1 MDKKKVKRDMQRVI
15 SQYQEAIDFAKTP
28 ERIKDILTK
37 LDEVKA
43 ILERLETL
51 HQLSSMVELFEH
63 QNWLFKEYLTL
74 DEVASYLDISR
85 STVRRMSSQ
94 RIFPVY
100 KPMDRILIKKEELIQ
115 WIEKGR
121 FMSQQE
127 IVESARRTIEETKK
141 NKIKRSINRIRKRK

>member
-1 MDKKKVKRDMQRVI
+1 MDKNKVKRDMQRVI

-94 RIFPVY
+94 RVFPVY
-100 KPMDRILIKKEELIQ
+100 KPMDRILIKKEDLIQ

-141 NKIKRSINRIRKRK
+141 NKIKRSSNRIRKRK

>member
-43 ILERLETL
+43 VLERLETL
-51 HQLSSMVELFEH
+51 HQLSSMVEFEH

-94 RIFPVY
+94 RVFPVY
-100 KPMDRILIKKEELIQ
+100 KPMDRILIKKEDLIQ

-141 NKIKRSINRIRKRK
+141 NKIKRSSNRIRKRK

>member
-94 RIFPVY
+94 RILPVY
-100 KPMDRILIKKEELIQ
+100 KPMDRILIKKEDYLN
-115 WIEKGR
+115 
-121 FMSQQE
+121 FVVFLLTE
-127 IVESARRTIEETKK
+127 IV
-141 NKIKRSINRIRKRK
+141 RSLH

>member
-94 RIFPVY
+94 RVFPVY
-100 KPMDRILIKKEELIQ
+100 KPMDRILIKKEDLIQ

-141 NKIKRSINRIRKRK
+141 NKIKRSSNRIRKRK

>member
-94 RIFPVY
+94 RVFPVY
-100 KPMDRILIKKEELIQ
+100 KPMDRILIKKEDLIQ

>member
-1 MDKKKVKRDMQRVI
+1 MQRVI

-94 RIFPVY
+94 RVFPVY
-100 KPMDRILIKKEELIQ
+100 KPMDRILIKKEDLIQ